1 VRTRSLTALLAAS
14 FILAGC
20 GGDDSPK
27 REANTTT
34 TTPAT
39 TGTTP
44 ASSASPDATVRRYF
58 SALSLRDGDL
68 ACTLLS
74 KQAQR
79 KALATVEKSRK
90 KQYKTCGLA
99 LADAVSVAGNQQL
112 QSLELKITKST
123 VDGARAKVRVEGGK
137 RDIALQKVGNRWVIT
152 DGIG

>member
-14 FILAGC
+14 FIVAGC

-27 REANTTT
+27 REANTT

-99 LADAVSVAGNQQL
+99 LADAVSVASNQQL